1 MKRDY
6 FLGPLPSKS
15 PRQNPVLQEI
25 FTIFLFSVITL
36 LEQSVFR
43 GIQCSNVYLFPEDPI
58 KEQYLLMTVSP
69 TFQFRNLDLEETFLR
84 KTGFFINNQ
93 LLRNFDVNKQL
104 RKNMRINN
112 RHFWGPVAT
121 VEELLFLFANASM
134 FLFRKAT
141 ISNSAKIS
149 FEYFRDRLVSGSSY
163 LLIFL
168 FLLNASLNQR
178 EQRQK

>member
-1 MKRDY
+1 
-6 FLGPLPSKS
+6 
-15 PRQNPVLQEI
+15 
-25 FTIFLFSVITL
+25 
-36 LEQSVFR
+36 
-43 GIQCSNVYLFPEDPI
+43 
-58 KEQYLLMTVSP
+58 MTVSP

-168 FLLNASLNQR
+168 FLFNASLNQR